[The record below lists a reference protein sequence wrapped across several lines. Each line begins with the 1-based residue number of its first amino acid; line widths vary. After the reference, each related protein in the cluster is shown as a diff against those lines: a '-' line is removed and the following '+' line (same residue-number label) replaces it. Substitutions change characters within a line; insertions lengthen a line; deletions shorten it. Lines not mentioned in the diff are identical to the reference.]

1 MASSFE
7 SFGNE
12 GEDDDSFMGYGAQNS
27 HYQDYES
34 STFVSS
40 DDYTAAGDRPN
51 LTVDPSFGG
60 ENPYSPPVY
69 GFGISTPDPNHVT
82 PFEPEPAGDGYATPA
97 AAADDDGI
105 FTSGGGGGPLLPDP
119 IQMQE
124 EGFARREW
132 RRQNAIHLEEKEKK
146 EKELRNQIIQEAEDY
161 KQAFYEKRKV
171 NCETNKANNREREKI
186 NLANQDK
193 FHKEADK
200 HYWKAIAEMIPREV
214 PNIEKRRGKKEAEN
228 KPSVHIIHG
237 PKPGKP
243 TELARMR
250 QMILKLKQN
259 PPRHMMPPPP
269 KEDKEAKEGKDAKEG
284 RDGKD
289 SKDAKQGKD
298 DKSGKSST
306 PTAVDGA
313 AGNKPA
319 SPSKEGAAENKP
331 ASPAKEGAANSA
343 PEAPA
348 VVEDEQAPSSEP
360 SADQ

>member
-12 GEDDDSFMGYGAQNS
+12 GEDDDSFMGYAHNS

-40 DDYTAAGDRPN
+40 DNYAAAGDRSN
-51 LTVDPSFGG
+51 ITVDPSFGG

-69 GFGISTPDPNHVT
+69 GFGISTPDPNNVT
-82 PFEPEPAGDGYATPA
+82 PFEPEPAGDGYAAPA
-97 AAADDDGI
+97 AADDDDGI

-119 IQMQE
+119 FQMQE

-132 RRQNAIHLEEKEKK
+132 RRQNAIHLEEKEKR

-171 NCETNKANNREREKI
+171 NCKTNKANNKEREKI

-228 KPSVHIIHG
+228 KPSVHVIQG

-269 KEDKEAKEGKDAKEG
+269 KEDKDAKEGK
-284 RDGKD
+284 DGKD
-289 SKDAKQGKD
+289 SKDPKEGKD

-331 ASPAKEGAANSA
+331 ASPAKESAANNA

-348 VVEDEQAPSSEP
+348 VVKDEQPPSSEP
-360 SADQ
+360 STVQ